1 MTSAKRARSSAV
13 MNHID
18 VCTSLMWWEANALF
32 FSDLPPKTH
41 NPSPIMRKS
50 SDKLHRETSYKITDQ
65 YSLKLS
71 RSSKKQGKSEK
82 LPENQGEPK
91 ETWQLNAVWCPR
103 WGFGDRKRHWIKIE
117 ENLSRLWTNINNGKA
132 MQARAQLCPALVYN
146 ELALRIRWPKCWSF
160 SPNPSNEYSG
170 LISFRT
176 DWFNLFTVQAT
187 LKSFL
192 QHHTLKA
199 SILLCSAFF
208 MVQFSH
214 PYMTT
219 RKTIALTIWTFV
231 GNQGPY

>member
-132 MQARAQLCPALVYN
+132 MQARAQLCPALGSLMDCSPPASSVHGILQARILRWVAISSSRDLTDSGI
-146 ELALRIRWPKCWSF
+146 EPVSTASPGLAGRF
-160 SPNPSNEYSG
+160 
-170 LISFRT
+170 
-176 DWFNLFTVQAT
+176 FTT
-187 LKSFL
+187 EPPGKPR
-192 QHHTLKA
+192 
-199 SILLCSAFF
+199 C
-208 MVQFSH
+208 
-214 PYMTT
+214 
-219 RKTIALTIWTFV
+219 
-231 GNQGPY
+231 